1 MNLALPAGA
10 VGPTLYVS
18 TGEGS
23 GPDSRSCGD
32 QRLPTLYSGGHPV
45 SYGRAPPEI
54 AALPL
59 PQLRPYIQRTDPSPL
74 VKLHH
79 RGQWQAFDEVL
90 NVRVSPAT
98 PGTCQ

>member
-1 MNLALPAGA
+1 MAQIPEAAGINDY
-10 VGPTLYVS
+10 PHIQRR
-18 TGEGS
+18 
-23 GPDSRSCGD
+23 PSR
-32 QRLPTLYSGGHPV
+32 QLR
-45 SYGRAPPEI
+45 I

-74 VKLHH
+74 VRLHH